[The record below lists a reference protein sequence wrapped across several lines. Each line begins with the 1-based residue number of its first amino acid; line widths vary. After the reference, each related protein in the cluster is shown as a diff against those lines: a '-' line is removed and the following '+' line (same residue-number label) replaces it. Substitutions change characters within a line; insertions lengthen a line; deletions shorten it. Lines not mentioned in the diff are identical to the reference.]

1 MVRIR
6 DISVHTGVRK
16 NVAADKNVL
25 LHFISWLMYR
35 QICSIG
41 EIFKLWSA
49 DQVGAAKNMGEVRE
63 SVLKIVISLTLYD
76 FSTNRL

>member
-1 MVRIR
+1 
-6 DISVHTGVRK
+6 
-16 NVAADKNVL
+16 
-25 LHFISWLMYR
+25 MYR

-76 FSTNRL
+76 FSTNRLYQIRGFESIMTRKMITGWSKKFENHCSAV